1 MKWEDV
7 MSGSVKLVT
16 SQEAQEFC
24 RETAIEDYQLIDVR
38 QPGEY
43 QNGHIPGAQLTPLNE
58 LISGQVELDKSKPVV
73 VYCHSGGRSAAAGG
87 WLVEQGFEKVLD
99 IRGGFSS
106 WNGLAAQGPVEMNL
120 NLIKDSA
127 EFPDAFSMAY
137 TMEDGLQRFYL
148 KLAPKMEDPKLT
160 KILERMATFED
171 AHKENLKSKATNP
184 DDLKIDE
191 NNQLM
196 EGGFYVDQ
204 LVEQVAG
211 RIDSMEQLFSMSLAI
226 EAQAYDFY
234 TRLAGHSKKPEVK
247 TLFLEMADEEKGH
260 LNLLSKEM
268 DQLLAEA

>member
-1 MKWEDV
+1 MKWEDI
-7 MSGSVKLVT
+7 MSGSVKLIT
-16 SQEAQEFC
+16 STEAQEYC
-24 RETAIEDYQLIDVR
+24 RATAIETYQLIDVR

-43 QNGHIPGAQLTPLNE
+43 QNGHIPGAKLAPLGE
-58 LISGQVELDKSKPVV
+58 LVSGQVELNKSKPVI
-73 VYCHSGGRSAAAGG
+73 VYCHSGGRSAAAAG

-148 KLAPKMEDPKLT
+148 KLAPKMEDPKLAE
-160 KILERMATFED
+160 ILNRMASFED
-171 AHKENLKSKATNP
+171 HHKENLKLKATNP

-191 NNQLM
+191 DNQLM

-211 RIDSMEQLFSMSLAI
+211 RIDSMEQLFSLSLAI

-234 TRLAGHSKKPEVK
+234 TRLSGHSKNQEVK
-247 TLFLEMADEEKGH
+247 ALFLEMADEEKGH

-268 DQLLAEA
+268 DELLASS